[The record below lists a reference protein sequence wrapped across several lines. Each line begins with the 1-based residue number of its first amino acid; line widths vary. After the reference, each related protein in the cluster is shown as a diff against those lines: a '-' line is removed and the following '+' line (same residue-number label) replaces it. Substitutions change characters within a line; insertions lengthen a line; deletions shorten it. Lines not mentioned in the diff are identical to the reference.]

1 MSSAAL
7 SAAPGSPLTSLKV
20 FDRCPP
26 ERLAAIDPPPEE
38 LEVQP
43 GESIVREGHV
53 DHEWYVIL
61 DGEATVS
68 TMGHVLGVLGPGE
81 HFGEIAILSRQA
93 RRFTVRALTPM
104 RVLVLTEGAFLS
116 LLDDCAPFGRTLL
129 VRMSGR
135 MSSMGDA
142 EPTAPTGPP
151 DPFADDLIGSAT
163 DDLSGSISPAAPHL
177 G

>member
-1 MSSAAL
+1 MSSAAYTP
-7 SAAPGSPLTSLKV
+7 APDTDLTTLKV

-26 ERLAAIDPPPEE
+26 ERLAAIDPVPEE
-38 LEVQP
+38 LEVQA

-53 DHEWYVIL
+53 DHEWYVVL
-61 DGEATVS
+61 AGEASVS

-104 RVLVLTEGAFLS
+104 RVLVLAEGAFLS
-116 LLDDCAPFGRTLL
+116 LLDECAPFGRTLL
-129 VRMSGR
+129 VRMSRR

-142 EPTAPTGPP
+142 EPAVPPQGPP
-151 DPFADDLIGSAT
+151 R
-163 DDLSGSISPAAPHL
+163 
-177 G
+177 